1 MNTILEY
8 LTEMYDQGREYSTIN
23 GHRSAISLYHPLIDG
38 IQVGKHPTTRQ
49 LLKAISN
56 KRPPQPRLAAV
67 WDVQQVIKYIKAMPE
82 NTSLTTRQL
91 AMKAT
96 ILTALTCIPRASE
109 LHKLD
114 TKYLEIKED
123 HLTFQIEG
131 RVKHSR
137 VGKKNPPLV
146 LYRFQI
152 DRHLCPVN
160 TILFY
165 LQATKEWRNSEN
177 TKVFLSNSQP
187 HSQVCTAT
195 ISSWIKEILS
205 AAGIDMSMFTPH
217 STRSAASSH
226 TKQKGLNRENILQMG
241 NWRQKSTWEK
251 FYHRQTQTEKKTQEF
266 QTKVLS

>member
-1 MNTILEY
+1 MVNLREREQAETLPTNVANLLVHSRRSGTNNNYASHWRQFTSWCDKKKENPFHCNLNTILEY

-82 NTSLTTRQL
+82 NTELTTRQL

-96 ILTALTCIPRASE
+96 RLTALTCIPRASE

-137 VGKKNPPLV
+137 VTCL
-146 LYRFQI
+146 
-152 DRHLCPVN
+152 
-160 TILFY
+160 
-165 LQATKEWRNSEN
+165 TKEPW
-177 TKVFLSNSQP
+177 
-187 HSQVCTAT
+187 
-195 ISSWIKEILS
+195 
-205 AAGIDMSMFTPH
+205 
-217 STRSAASSH
+217 
-226 TKQKGLNRENILQMG
+226 
-241 NWRQKSTWEK
+241 
-251 FYHRQTQTEKKTQEF
+251 
-266 QTKVLS
+266 